1 MIVWLASFPKSGNTY
16 LRSLISA
23 YLYSNDG
30 LFNFDLLKNT
40 IQFPNKFIFDK
51 LGIDFK
57 SRTEQVK
64 NYLKAQKFIHELGKN
79 NTIQFVKT
87 HSSCSSI
94 GNHKFLSF
102 ETTLGAIHI
111 VRDPRNVVTS
121 YSKHFKKTKEQ
132 SVSDISNELIIGVK
146 SKTHPPTYVGSW
158 NFHYNS
164 WKQLNK
170 SNRYMLVKYEDLLKD
185 PEKILV
191 DVLNFIYKL
200 GNSKISIDK
209 KKLANSISSTNFD
222 KMQKLEKKE
231 GFFESK
237 KNEKTGENIPFFN
250 LGKKNDWRNHLD
262 NTLIKKIENIFE
274 KEMLELNYL

>member
-1 MIVWLASFPKSGNTY
+1 MIVWLASYPKSGNTY
-16 LRSLISA
+16 LRSLISS

-30 LFNFDLLKNT
+30 LFNFNLLKNT

-57 SRTEQVK
+57 NVTEQNK
-64 NYLKAQKFIHELGKN
+64 NYLQAQEFIHKLGKKN
-79 NTIQFVKT
+79 SIQFVKT
-87 HSSCSSI
+87 HSSCASI
-94 GNHKFLSF
+94 GNYKFLSF
-102 ETTLGAIHI
+102 ETTLCAIHI

-121 YSKHFKKTKEQ
+121 YSKHFKKTKKQ
-132 SVSDISNELIIGVK
+132 SVFDITNELIIGIN
-146 SKTHPPTYVGSW
+146 SKTHPPTHVGAW

-170 SNRYMLVKYEDLLKD
+170 SNRYMLVKYEELLND

-191 DVLNFIYKL
+191 SVLNFIYRL
-200 GNSKISIDK
+200 GKSKISIDK
-209 KKLANSISSTNFD
+209 KKLANSIASTDFD

-237 KNEKTGENIPFFN
+237 KNEKTGESVPFFN
-250 LGKKNDWRNHLD
+250 LGKKNDWRNYLD
-262 NTLIKKIENIFE
+262 NKLIKKIETKFE

>member
-40 IQFPNKFIFDK
+40 IQFPNKFVFDK
-51 LGIDFK
+51 IGIESK
-57 SRTEQVK
+57 NLSEQIK
-64 NYLKAQKFIHELGKN
+64 DYIKAQKFIHKLGNKN
-79 NTIQFVKT
+79 SIQFVKT
-87 HSSCSSI
+87 HSSCTSI
-94 GNHKFLSF
+94 GNYKFLSF
-102 ETTLGAIHI
+102 ETTLGAIYI

-132 SVSDISNELIIGVK
+132 SVIDITNKLIIGVG
-146 SKTHPPTYVGSW
+146 SKTHPPTHVGSW
-158 NFHYNS
+158 KFHYNS
-164 WKQLNK
+164 WKQLSK
-170 SNRYMLVKYEDLLKD
+170 FNRYMLVKYEDLLED

-191 DVLNFIYKL
+191 SVLNFIYKL

-209 KKLANSISSTNFD
+209 KKLENSIASTDFD

-237 KNEKTGENIPFFN
+237 KNEKNSENIPFFN
-250 LGKKNDWRNHLD
+250 LGKKNNWKNNLD
-262 NTLIKKIENIFE
+262 NTLIEKIEKTFE

>member
-1 MIVWLASFPKSGNTY
+1 MIVWLASYPKSGNTY
-16 LRSLISA
+16 LRSLISS

-30 LFNFDLLKNT
+30 LFNFNLLKNT

-57 SRTEQVK
+57 NIKEQNK
-64 NYLKAQKFIHELGKN
+64 NYLQAQEFIHKLGNKN
-79 NTIQFVKT
+79 SIQFVKT
-87 HSSCSSI
+87 HSSCASI
-94 GNHKFLSF
+94 GNYKFLSF
-102 ETTLGAIHI
+102 KTTLGAIHI

-121 YSKHFKKTKEQ
+121 YSKHFKKTKQQ
-132 SVSDISNELIIGVK
+132 SVIDITNELIIGVN
-146 SKTHPPTYVGSW
+146 SKTHPPTHVGSW

-170 SNRYMLVKYEDLLKD
+170 SNRYMLVKYEELLKD

-191 DVLNFIYKL
+191 NVLNFIYKL

-209 KKLANSISSTNFD
+209 KKLANSIASTDFD

-250 LGKKNDWRNHLD
+250 LGKKNDWRKYLD
-262 NTLIKKIENIFE
+262 NTLIKKIETKFE